1 MPGGTE
7 SMVYSWNMGPIHFVS
22 ISTEFYYFL
31 QYGIRPV
38 MKQYDWLV
46 NDLEVILNLSL
57 MQPRKN
63 CIYSLIFYGAAGS
76 K

>member
-38 MKQYDWLV
+38 MTQYDWLI
-46 NDLEVILNLSL
+46 NDLEVI
-57 MQPRKN
+57 
-63 CIYSLIFYGAAGS
+63 
-76 K
+76 